1 MAFGLFNSTVGSEE
15 IVVVAET
22 MVKDQ
27 AKWLELSMQVKKTI
41 FEQLSLLLQDI
52 KIVSPGWLVKTTSG
66 KISRNENRKKYLAEK
81 ADEFID
87 LDIQYGE
94 AE

>member
-1 MAFGLFNSTVGSEE
+1 MR
-15 IVVVAET
+15 
-22 MVKDQ
+22 
-27 AKWLELSMQVKKTI
+27 VKKTI

-81 ADEFID
+81 LEGTTD
-87 LDIQYGE
+87 LDIQYVE